1 MRTAIAAAIA
11 ILGLA
16 FVAAFVDWWRLDQSI
31 RQTSHEVRANFP
43 VGMALTAAS
52 AVASAHYP
60 RTTIYPAAECDAL
73 IKKDGDAERAAGGPC
88 LFGVA
93 AAGKNA
99 LGFRA
104 EVSFALL
111 FGPDA
116 KLKAVRVRQINTW
129 L

>member
-1 MRTAIAAAIA
+1 MRTFLAIVAAIVG
-11 ILGLA
+11 IVLA
-16 FVAAFVDWWRLDQSI
+16 VAFVDWWRLEERI
-31 RQTSHEVRANFP
+31 RQTGAEVKANFP
-43 VGMALTAAS
+43 AGMALTAAS
-52 AVASAHYP
+52 AVAAAHYP

-73 IKKDGDAERAAGGPC
+73 ISKDGRAVRGAGGPC
-88 LFGVA
+88 LLGTA

-111 FGPDA
+111 FGPDS
-116 KLKAVRVRQINTW
+116 KLRSVSLRQVNTW